1 MTVNNNSVVE
11 ILTDRLHRIAYSA
24 DASVYREIPLGV
36 AYPQTVADVQALVAE
51 ARSRGTHLIPRAGG
65 TSICGQVVGS
75 GIVCDISKH
84 WNKILEVNP
93 SQRWARVQPG
103 VVRDE
108 LNLVLKPHGLFFSP
122 ETSTSNRCC
131 IGGMLGNN
139 SCGTHSL
146 VYGSTRHHVLEA
158 TGVLSDGSVEVF
170 KDYTVAELEERF
182 GQRFWEKD
190 YKPEVEE
197 DAPVGV
203 GLRADTGADTG
214 VAAGSVAGV
223 DGSGESDNSEDT
235 KNRTDVGRVSVVEH
249 IYAQII
255 KWGLNADTVRLLEE
269 NYPDKSLR
277 RRSCGYAIDETI
289 AGVGASH
296 VNLCPLLCGSEGTLA
311 FITEI
316 KVSLDPV
323 PPAERMVVCAHCNSL
338 EDSLYANLAALSHG
352 PVAVELMDGQ
362 ILDLSAGN
370 LEQQRN
376 RFFISGDPA
385 ALIIAEFEGPQMEA
399 KAAAFEAEVL
409 GQSIPDCSTD
419 TPLKECAGSVA
430 EGNGKEDTK
439 AVGVRPLAYYCTRVY
454 GKDISRV
461 WDLRKAGLGVLSG
474 MKGDAKPVGVIE
486 DTAVAPERMPAY
498 IADFKVMLKRLGLS
512 CVYYGHISTGELHL
526 RPILNLKDSSDR
538 MKFREVARE
547 TALLVRKHHGS
558 LSGEHGDG
566 RLRGEFIPLM
576 YGDEV
581 YQMMRQVKS
590 VWDPAGV
597 FNTGKIVD
605 TPPMDQYLRYLLNRE
620 LVPAEKFQEKIEQSF
635 NTTGISGENDGNSCQ
650 VPSEVTGPDRKSRE
664 ILLGPPEKS
673 GTWQSSAGNG
683 GESLYILPEK
693 TYFRW
698 NGEFTHGESNPY
710 AMLCSI
716 EQCNGAGACRKSNA
730 MGGTMCPA
738 FKVSGDELCV
748 TRARANVIREL
759 LTYGYSGA
767 DNTAS
772 CSEKV
777 SDAGEAEISVRKR
790 EKNTPEKGK
799 SRKSKSRKSA
809 FRELVKSPEIEEVLF
824 SCLACKGCR
833 SECPSNVDMTR
844 IRAELLQHKWDAQG
858 TPLGVWMV
866 ARMAAV
872 ERLGHI
878 VRPLYNFFAGW
889 KPSERLIKKLV
900 HFAAERH
907 IPKLSRYSMLT
918 LVNRERKKLL
928 KEALK
933 ESSVTER
940 VGYSVDKKD
949 NVDTSKM
956 SIPADKG
963 YIAENVGIPRGK
975 ALSGCAKG
983 KKGKIYLFADEF
995 TNWQEAELGLTFAR
1009 LLMRLGYDVEIPRH
1023 VESGRA
1029 AISKGCLKLA
1039 GKFASKNVEL
1049 LGDIVSEDTPL
1060 VGIEPSCILSF
1071 RDEYPDLVPDEMRE
1085 KAKRLGRNALLYDE
1099 FIVREMEAGRI
1110 SADVFSDASCE
1121 VYLHGHCHQKALVGI
1136 EKTEK
1141 MLREL
1146 LRGSVVHTIPSGC
1159 CGMAGSFGYEKAH
1172 YKTSMAIGEMV
1183 LFPAVRKAIAS
1194 ENNYPGS
1201 MFAGN
1206 QSISAVA
1213 GKDSSSQGVS
1223 EKAES
1228 EAVPVLV
1235 AAPGTSCRQQ
1245 ILDGT
1250 GVKAL
1255 HPLEILYKF
1264 LYSDVSV

>member
-1 MTVNNNSVVE
+1 MKPE
-11 ILTDRLHRIAYSA
+11 ILSDRLHRIAYA
-24 DASVYREIPLGV
+24 TDASVYRELPLGV
-36 AYPQTVADVQALVAE
+36 AYPQTVEDVVALVEE
-51 ARSRGTHLIPRAGG
+51 ARSRGTYLIPRAGG

-75 GIVCDISKH
+75 GIVCDISRH
-84 WNKILEVNP
+84 WNKILEINP

-108 LNLVLKPHGLFFSP
+108 LNLALKPYGLFFSP

-182 GQRFWEKD
+182 GPRFWERD
-190 YKPEVEE
+190 YEVEDSAE
-197 DAPVGV
+197 RKEKGRCAEGIYSQLIRWALDPEK
-203 GLRADTGADTG
+203 
-214 VAAGSVAGV
+214 VALI
-223 DGSGESDNSEDT
+223 
-235 KNRTDVGRVSVVEH
+235 R
-249 IYAQII
+249 
-255 KWGLNADTVRLLEE
+255 E

-277 RRSCGYAIDETI
+277 RRSCGYAIDEVILPFTRKEDVGNVE
-289 AGVGASH
+289 GVEREFLNNEMKDRR

-316 KVSLDPV
+316 KVFLDPL

-338 EDSLYANLAALSHG
+338 EDSLYANLAALRHG

-362 ILDLSAGN
+362 ILELSASN

-376 RFFISGDPA
+376 RFFIKGNPA

-399 KAAAFEAEVL
+399 KASEFEAEVL
-409 GQSIPDCSTD
+409 GHNAPDN
-419 TPLKECAGSVA
+419 AGHARSS
-430 EGNGKEDTK
+430 EGKD
-439 AVGVRPLAYYCTRVY
+439 VPLAFCCTRVY

-498 IADFKVMLKRLGLS
+498 IADFKKMLDGLGLS

-526 RPILNLKDSSDR
+526 RPILNLKDPADR
-538 MKFREVARE
+538 KKFREVARE
-547 TALLVRKHHGS
+547 TALLVRKHRGS

-581 YQMMRQVKS
+581 YQMMRKVKS
-590 VWDPAGV
+590 TWDPAGV

-605 TPPMDQYLRYLLNRE
+605 TPPMDEYLRYLLNE
-620 LVPAEKFQEKIEQSF
+620 E
-635 NTTGISGENDGNSCQ
+635 
-650 VPSEVTGPDRKSRE
+650 
-664 ILLGPPEKS
+664 
-673 GTWQSSAGNG
+673 SS
-683 GESLYILPEK
+683 YILPEN
-693 TYFRW
+693 TYFKW
-698 NGEFTHGESNPY
+698 NWEFSHGESSPY

-716 EQCNGAGACRKSNA
+716 EQCNGAGACRKSSS

-738 FKVSGDELCV
+738 FKVSQDELCV

-759 LTYGYSGA
+759 LTYGYTEG
-767 DNTAS
+767 
-772 CSEKV
+772 EK
-777 SDAGEAEISVRKR
+777 
-790 EKNTPEKGK
+790 KGQT
-799 SRKSKSRKSA
+799 
-809 FRELVKSPEIEEVLF
+809 FRELVKSPEIEEVLS

-844 IRAELLQHKWDAQG
+844 LRAELLQHKWDAQG
-858 TPLGVWMV
+858 TPLRVWMV
-866 ARMAAV
+866 ARMAAF
-872 ERLGHI
+872 ERLGHL

-889 KPSERLIKKLV
+889 KVSERLIKKLV

-907 IPKLSRYSMLT
+907 IPKLSRSSMRT
-918 LVNRERKKLL
+918 LVRREAKK
-928 KEALK
+928 
-933 ESSVTER
+933 
-940 VGYSVDKKD
+940 YSVSGVERCIADNKGITSAIDKRK
-949 NVDTSKM
+949 VF
-956 SIPADKG
+956 
-963 YIAENVGIPRGK
+963 
-975 ALSGCAKG
+975 
-983 KKGKIYLFADEF
+983 LFADEF
-995 TNWQEAELGLTFAR
+995 TNWQEAELGLEFAR

-1023 VESGRA
+1023 MESGRA
-1029 AISKGCLKLA
+1029 PISKGCLRLA
-1039 GKFASKNVEL
+1039 RKFARKNVEL
-1049 LGDIVSEDTPL
+1049 LGDIVSKDVPL

-1071 RDEYPDLVPDEMRE
+1071 RDEYPDLVPDEMRDR
-1085 KAKRLGRNALLYDE
+1085 AKHLGRNALLYDE

-1110 SADVFSDASCE
+1110 TAEMFSDAACE

-1141 MLREL
+1141 MLRGL
-1146 LRGSVVHTIPSGC
+1146 LRGAEIHTIPSGC

-1172 YKTSMAIGEMV
+1172 YNTSMAIGEMV
-1183 LFPAVRKAIAS
+1183 LFPAVRKAVAS
-1194 ENNYPGS
+1194 T
-1201 MFAGN
+1201 
-1206 QSISAVA
+1206 
-1213 GKDSSSQGVS
+1213 
-1223 EKAES
+1223 AE
-1228 EAVPVLV
+1228 VLV

-1250 GVKAL
+1250 GVKAF
-1255 HPLEILYKF
+1255 HPIEILYRF
-1264 LYSDVSV
+1264 LLSRRDF